1 MERNDFLSNIY
12 AEAGKWRFQK
22 EVSRISVEDHGTS
35 RGTRERISAVCIERT
50 EAENARRKIRR
61 SSRNEKE
68 GRRILDGT
76 CRASIHHGLTTG
88 VAQAATTPSLRV

>member
-1 MERNDFLSNIY
+1 MERDDSLLWIYTLSQESGAFKRKY
-12 AEAGKWRFQK
+12 P
-22 EVSRISVEDHGTS
+22 SVEDHETS
-35 RGTRERISAVCIERT
+35 RGTRERISVVVIERT

-68 GRRILDGT
+68 GRRILGGT